1 MFKHVL
7 IPTDGSALSTEAA
20 IKSIEFARSH
30 GARAT
35 ALVVLEPLPA
45 GGQHSESMRA
55 EHESGADAQAD
66 AVLAAIA
73 MRAKSAGVDLAM
85 LKTRGDDPYAAI
97 IRVAEEQGCDMI
109 AMASH
114 GRRGIDAMV
123 LGSQTLKVLTHSR
136 IPVLVFR

>member
-7 IPTDGSALSTEAA
+7 IPSDGSALSTEAA
-20 IKSIEFARSH
+20 VKGIEFARSQ

-35 ALVVLEPLPA
+35 AVVVMEPLA
-45 GGQHSESMRA
+45 GGRQSEAVRA
-55 EHESGADAQAD
+55 DYEAREAAQAD

-73 MRAKSAGVDLAM
+73 VRAKTAGVELAT
-85 LKTRGDDPYAAI
+85 LKAQGDDPYAAI
-97 IRVAEEQGCDMI
+97 IRAAEEQGCDVI

-114 GRRGIDAMV
+114 GRRGVTAMV
-123 LGSQTLKVLTHSR
+123 LGSQTLKVLTHSK

>member
-20 IKSIEFARSH
+20 SKSIELAGSH

-45 GGQHSESMRA
+45 GGRHSEAMRA
-55 EHESGADAQAD
+55 EHESRADAEAD

-73 MRAKSAGVDLAM
+73 MRAKAAGVDLATR
-85 LKTRGDDPYAAI
+85 KARGDDPYAAI
-97 IRVAEEQGCDMI
+97 IRAAEEQGCDVI

-114 GRRGIDAMV
+114 GRRGDAAMV
-123 LGSQTLKVLTHSR
+123 LGSQTLKVLTHSKV
-136 IPVLVFR
+136 PVLVFR